1 MNDQHGGK
9 FESLWKARQ
18 NLHGLSTSGKWTG
31 VKRGLV
37 AFAGVTLA
45 VTPILTA
52 CGSSNGSGSSSAAPT
67 TSGSP
72 APAPT
77 SQSAAP
83 DVKGKTV
90 KLVSC
95 GDVNPW
101 CAVYN
106 ATIIKDLEAQGV
118 VVEYLQDPFD
128 SALQIQHLASAI
140 AAKPDLILLEPDD
153 DKSLVPSMQQA
164 KAAGIPIIY
173 NNSHPDPAAADA
185 VVSVVNADQAA
196 LGRFAAQNC
205 VEGMK
210 AAGFTSGNVIALTGS
225 DYTATSND
233 RITAFVEELA
243 KTPEYKLVSNQ
254 NANWDAALTG
264 KLASQLFAQYASQ
277 GGIQCAF
284 GMADYQANAIIQAA
298 QQAGLPVGV
307 DNKGLIVTGSNCFKV
322 GIDNI
327 KAGTQY
333 GTGTQAP
340 DVEGHAVAYW
350 TIQFLSGQPIPAE
363 NLTEEYR
370 VTMATLADH
379 EAECT
384 KA

>member
-1 MNDQHGGK
+1 MIANRGGK

-18 NLHGLSTSGKWTG
+18 NMHGLSTSGKRTG
-31 VKRGLV
+31 VKRGLI

-45 VTPILTA
+45 VSVLTA
-52 CGSSNGSGSSSAAPT
+52 CGSSNGSSSSSGAPT
-67 TSGSP
+67 TSATPG
-72 APAPT
+72 PAPT
-77 SQSAAP
+77 SQSGTP

-101 CAVYN
+101 CAIYN
-106 ATIIKDLEAQGV
+106 ATIIKDLEAAGV
-118 VVEYLQDPFD
+118 VVEFLQDPFD
-128 SALQIQHLASAI
+128 AALQIQNLASAI
-140 AAKPDLILLEPDD
+140 AAKPDLILLQPTD

-173 NNSHPDPAAADA
+173 INSHPDAAAADT
-185 VVSVVNADQAA
+185 VVSVVNADQPA

-205 VEGMK
+205 VEGMR

-233 RITAFVEELA
+233 RITAFVEEMA

-264 KLASQLFAQYASQ
+264 KLASQLFAQYANQ
-277 GGIQCAF
+277 GGIQCAY

-327 KAGTQY
+327 KAGVQY

-340 DVEGHAVAYW
+340 DVEGKAVAYW
-350 TIQFLSGQPIPAE
+350 ATQFLSGQSIPAE
-363 NLTEEYR
+363 NLTEEFR
-370 VTMATLADH
+370 VTKDTLA
-379 EAECT
+379 EFEVECT

>member
-1 MNDQHGGK
+1 M
-9 FESLWKARQ
+9 
-18 NLHGLSTSGKWTG
+18 HGLSTSGKRTG

-45 VTPILTA
+45 VSVLTA
-52 CGSSNGSGSSSAAPT
+52 CGSSNGSSSSSGAPT
-67 TSGSP
+67 TSATPG
-72 APAPT
+72 PAPT
-77 SQSAAP
+77 SQSVAP
-83 DVKGKTV
+83 DIKGKTV

-101 CAVYN
+101 CAIYN
-106 ATIIKDLEAQGV
+106 ATIIKDLEAAGA
-118 VVEYLQDPFD
+118 VVEFLQDPFD
-128 SALQIQHLASAI
+128 AALQIQNMASAI
-140 AAKPDLILLEPDD
+140 AAKPDLILLQPTD

-173 NNSHPDPAAADA
+173 INSHPDAAAADA
-185 VVSVVNADQAA
+185 VVSVVNADQPA

-233 RITAFVEELA
+233 RITAFVEEMA

-264 KLASQLFAQYASQ
+264 KLASQLFAQYANQ

-327 KAGTQY
+327 KAGLQY

-340 DVEGHAVAYW
+340 DVEGKAVAYW
-350 TIQFLSGQPIPAE
+350 ATQFLSGETIPAE
-363 NLTEEYR
+363 NLTEEFR
-370 VTMATLADH
+370 VTQATLA
-379 EAECT
+379 EFEVECT
-384 KA
+384 RA

>member
-1 MNDQHGGK
+1 MHGFSSGLK
-9 FESLWKARQ
+9 SHGTKRVAAAAGISLAMV
-18 NLHGLSTSGKWTG
+18 L
-31 VKRGLV
+31 
-37 AFAGVTLA
+37 
-45 VTPILTA
+45 ILTG
-52 CGSSNGSGSSSAAPT
+52 CGSSSSSSSAAD
-67 TSGSP
+67 
-72 APAPT
+72 APAASAPAE
-77 SQSAAP
+77 SAPAESAA
-83 DVKGKTV
+83 VSIEGKTV

-95 GDVNPW
+95 GDINPW

-106 ATIIKDLEAQGV
+106 KTIVDDLEAAGV
-118 VVEYLQDPFD
+118 QVQYLQDPFD
-128 SALQIQHLASAI
+128 SALQIQNLQSAI
-140 AAKPDLILLEPDD
+140 AANPDLILLQPDD
-153 DKSLVPSMQQA
+153 DKALVPSMQQA

-173 NNSHPDPAAADA
+173 NNSHPDAAAADT
-185 VVSVVNADQAA
+185 VVSVVNADQPA

-210 AAGFTSGNVIALTGS
+210 AAGVTSGNVIALTGS

-264 KLASQLFAQYASQ
+264 KLASQLFAQYASK
-277 GGIQCAF
+277 GGIQCAY

-307 DNKGLIVTGSNCFKV
+307 AEKGLIVTGSNCFKV

-333 GTGTQAP
+333 GTGTQDP
-340 DVEGHAVAYW
+340 ETEGHSVASW
-350 TIQFLSGQPIPAE
+350 AMKFLAGETIPAE
-363 NLTEEYR
+363 NLTTEYR
-370 VTMATLADH
+370 VTADNLADF
-379 EAECT
+379 EALCS
-384 KA
+384 KS